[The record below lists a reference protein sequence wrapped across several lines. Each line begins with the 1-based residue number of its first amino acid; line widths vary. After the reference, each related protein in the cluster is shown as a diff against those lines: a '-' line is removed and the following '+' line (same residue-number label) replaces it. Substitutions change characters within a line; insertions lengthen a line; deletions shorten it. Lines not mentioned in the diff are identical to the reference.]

1 MNSYVLNIPNY
12 DLSDDQL
19 LALSEANDNVI
30 IERNSKGQIII
41 MEPTGGYS
49 GYRNSELTT
58 EFGTWN
64 RLKKLG
70 KVFDSSTGFSLPN
83 GAMYSPDV
91 AWIPNEKWNALPDSK
106 KEKFLLLC
114 PDFLV
119 ELRSQSDRLKD
130 LLEKMDEYM
139 ECGCRL
145 AWLIDPYEEKVHIY
159 RKGQPK
165 SEQSFD
171 EMLSGEDVLKGFETN
186 LKELFQ

>member
-1 MNSYVLNIPNY
+1 MQSFVLNMPNY

-19 LALSEANDNVI
+19 LALSEANDNI
-30 IERNSKGQIII
+30 RIERNSKGQIII
-41 MEPTGGYS
+41 MAPTGGFS

-58 EFGTWN
+58 EFVVWN
-64 RLKKLG
+64 RLERLG

-91 AWIPNEKWNALPDSK
+91 AWIPTEKWNALPDSK
-106 KEKFLLLC
+106 KEKFLPLC

-119 ELRSQSDRLKD
+119 ELRSKSDRMKD

-159 RKGQPK
+159 KKGQTK
-165 SEQSFD
+165 IEQNFD
-171 EMLSGEDVLKGFETN
+171 KILSGEDVLKGFELN
-186 LKELFQ
+186 LKTLFQ